1 MQRVSVQFDMGLNSG
16 GRLCVLGA
24 QTVLGIVYLFASL
37 PNIQKMVSKNEKFAQ
52 SFHLLRPHFKAAN
65 LLEM

>member
-1 MQRVSVQFDMGLNSG
+1 M
-16 GRLCVLGA
+16 CVMSA

-37 PNIQKMVSKNEKFAQ
+37 SNIQKMASKNEKFAQ